1 MRILRNLTL
10 ICLCAGLSQCAY
22 GPTREAKVASAIQ
35 TLMASLIEGS
45 FSGTAGAIDCGESG
59 TFTAADPAFGN
70 IDPLDPAGTIVT
82 TAIIFSQCTIKVCG
96 ENFVLDG
103 GGTSVVLNFA
113 DFSGISDGS
122 TNSASIE
129 IDVANQV
136 FGAGF
141 LTGTLSFSYLM
152 SATVGE
158 QTLQSITVQDTSPA
172 NPLSYK
178 GKTFNGSELNDLAD
192 GC

>member
-1 MRILRNLTL
+1 MGILRNLTL
-10 ICLCAGLSQCAY
+10 ACLSAGLSQCAY

-35 TLMASLIEGS
+35 TLMANLIEGS
-45 FSGTAGAIDCGESG
+45 FGGETGAIPCSESG
-59 TFTAADPAFGN
+59 TFTAADPAFGT
-70 IDPLDPAGTIVT
+70 IDPLDPGGTAVT
-82 TAIIFSQCTIKVCG
+82 TAITFSQCTIKVCG
-96 ENFVLDG
+96 ETFILDG
-103 GGTSVVLNFA
+103 AGTSVVLNFA
-113 DFSGISDGS
+113 EFSGIGDGS
-122 TNSASIE
+122 TNTASIQ

-158 QTLQSITVQDTSPA
+158 QTLQSITIQDTSPA

-178 GKTFNGSELNDLAD
+178 GKTFNGSELNELAD